1 MTCHSQRIEL
11 LDLVD
16 QAVTA
21 GARRDKACDVIGI
34 SSSTLR
40 RWRPAASATVL
51 RDNRPDAIRPK
62 PYNSYTEAEREN
74 ILHMCNSAEFASLPP
89 SQIVPILADREEYIG
104 SESTLY
110 RVLKDANQLNHR
122 GRAKAKQK
130 RSEPSTYIASA
141 PNQVWMMIL
150 PGYQAVWV
158 VGFSICIWLK
168 IYSVVMAC
176 IGKCLSL
183 SAANTPIRLL
193 SKPCGAKGVCS
204 TRQRFTTIMVAC

>member
-34 SSSTLR
+34 SSST
-40 RWRPAASATVL
+40 
-51 RDNRPDAIRPK
+51 
-62 PYNSYTEAEREN
+62 
-74 ILHMCNSAEFASLPP
+74 EFASLPP

-122 GRAKAKQK
+122 GRAKVSGHS
-130 RSEPSTYIASA
+130 RP
-141 PNQVWMMIL
+141 
-150 PGYQAVWV
+150 
-158 VGFSICIWLK
+158 
-168 IYSVVMAC
+168 
-176 IGKCLSL
+176 
-183 SAANTPIRLL
+183 
-193 SKPCGAKGVCS
+193 
-204 TRQRFTTIMVAC
+204 

>member
-1 MTCHSQRIEL
+1 MTCHSKRIEL

-89 SQIVPILADREEYIG
+89 AKSSRYWLTGKSILALSLRCTGYSKVPINSITVVEQKQNKNAASPVPILPCL
-104 SESTLY
+104 LY
-110 RVLKDANQLNHR
+110 T
-122 GRAKAKQK
+122 
-130 RSEPSTYIASA
+130 SPS
-141 PNQVWMMIL
+141 P
-150 PGYQAVWV
+150 
-158 VGFSICIWLK
+158 
-168 IYSVVMAC
+168 
-176 IGKCLSL
+176 
-183 SAANTPIRLL
+183 RD
-193 SKPCGAKGVCS
+193 
-204 TRQRFTTIMVAC
+204 

>member
-1 MTCHSQRIEL
+1 M
-11 LDLVD
+11 
-16 QAVTA
+16 
-21 GARRDKACDVIGI
+21 

-40 RWRPAASATVL
+40 RWRPTAGATVL

-74 ILHMCNSAEFASLPP
+74 ILQVCNSAEFASLPP

-110 RVLKDANQLNHR
+110 RVLKGADQLNHR
-122 GRAKAKQK
+122 GRSRAKQK
-130 RSEPSTYIASA
+130 SREPSTHVASA

-158 VGFSICIWLK
+158 VVFSICIWLK
-168 IYSVVMAC
+168 IYSVAMAC
-176 IGKCLSL
+176 IGKCLSLSL

-204 TRQRFTTIMVAC
+204 TPQRFTTTMVAC